1 MFPVDVA
8 YGDGTPIETEV
19 INAIRKA
26 TSPPPPP
33 QSPARPHEYTRTRT
47 RMPARTESLTHA
59 DADGADRSGVCGA
72 LSLRKPFAQRPS
84 WDVFWLQ
91 VVWQNSYAVPME
103 PGDLLVCDNYQAMH
117 GRMSFGDGESR
128 KVFVS
133 ATYD

>member
-1 MFPVDVA
+1 M
-8 YGDGTPIETEV
+8 
-19 INAIRKA
+19 R
-26 TSPPPPP
+26 
-33 QSPARPHEYTRTRT
+33 R
-47 RMPARTESLTHA
+47 SL
-59 DADGADRSGVCGA
+59 
-72 LSLRKPFAQRPS
+72 FAQAFR
-84 WDVFWLQ
+84 VAAQLGRFWLQ